1 LVAQRGKSKRWLP
14 GKKPRRTQTS
24 FALPALDQQAVVRQA
39 EDEQNRHAVAVAVA
53 AAAAADAAVAAA
65 HAAAEVVRLAGSR
78 SRQHEQAAVA
88 IQSAH
93 RGYLVTFTGPRFLV
107 ACRRVQRSADGKKTG
122 VGLRLVVRCA
132 R

>member
-14 GKKPRRTQTS
+14 GNKPRRTQTS

-39 EDEQNRHAVAVAVA
+39 EDEQNRHAVAVA